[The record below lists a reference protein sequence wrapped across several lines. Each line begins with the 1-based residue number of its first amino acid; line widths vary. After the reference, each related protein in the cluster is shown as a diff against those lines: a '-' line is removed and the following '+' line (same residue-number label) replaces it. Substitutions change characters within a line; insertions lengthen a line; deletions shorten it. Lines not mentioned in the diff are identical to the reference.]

1 MCCKKL
7 ETFEKKRKQKKED
20 EQTNQNKNEKQIN
33 ERQINNET
41 RNTDL
46 FDADFFGG
54 ALSSS
59 EKNKETLLYL
69 TPHFSLSKQY

>member
-7 ETFEKKRKQKKED
+7 ETFEKKRKKKRKRK
-20 EQTNQNKNEKQIN
+20 TNQNKNEKQIN

-59 EKNKETLLYL
+59 EKNKETLPHL
-69 TPHFSLSKQY
+69 TPHFSLSKQ

>member
-7 ETFEKKRKQKKED
+7 ETFEKKRKKKRKRK
-20 EQTNQNKNEKQIN
+20 TNQNKNEKQIN

-59 EKNKETLLYL
+59 EKNKETLPYL
-69 TPHFSLSKQY
+69 TPHFSLGKQ